1 VVTAVSS
8 AAGTDVAG
16 NPTAEPASAAAGCA
30 LPPGTRLGEFEVERV
45 LGAGGFGIVYLAL
58 DHSLGR
64 RVAIKEYVP
73 SSLAVRGDG
82 PMLTLRSAAD
92 ADNFVMGLRS
102 FINEAQLLASFD
114 HPSLVK
120 VHRFWE
126 ANGTAYMAM
135 PYYAGRTLKEVR
147 QGMEAPPDD
156 AWLGGVVQ
164 HLLGALE
171 LLHAQRVYHRDISPD
186 NIMLLPDG
194 RPVLLDFGSARRVLG
209 DSAQALTAIL
219 KPHFSPVEQY
229 ADMATF
235 PQGPWTDLYAL
246 GAVVFFM
253 LRRELPMPA
262 ALRALRDDL
271 PMLAQHEPAAESTA
285 ESRFRAGMDWALAV
299 HPQHRPDSVA
309 ALRKVLSGEVA
320 APAARRRGRATPL
333 PAPASPDGFWP
344 ATERD
349 VSRQTPRTEPPT
361 AGAAANDGTRAA
373 THRRIGAPSRFTLA
387 IAGLTLCSVV
397 LVAWALNQR
406 DTGITA
412 LASPAVM
419 TESMRPVVS
428 EAPAPVV
435 APVAA
440 PRAPEATTV
449 SVAAARPAPPSPAL
463 AVPTIQAPNPAATS
477 STPKAKG
484 PVSTA
489 SKQKTT
495 PAAPVADVRA
505 IGECANKNFLL
516 RPMCLRRACEQAQL
530 RSHPQC
536 AQLRADDEAR
546 VQAQVNR

>member
-1 VVTAVSS
+1 MVTAVSN

-16 NPTAEPASAAAGCA
+16 NPTAEPASAAAGFA
-30 LPPGTRLGEFEVERV
+30 LPPGTRLGEFEIERV

-58 DHSLGR
+58 DHSLNR

-73 SSLAVRGDG
+73 SSLAVRGSG

-114 HPSLVK
+114 HPALVK

-126 ANGTAYMAM
+126 GNGTAYMAM

-147 QGMEAPPDD
+147 QRMDAPPDE
-156 AWLGGVVQ
+156 AWLRGVVQ
-164 HLLGALE
+164 RLLGALE
-171 LLHAQRVYHRDISPD
+171 LLHAQQVYHRDISPD
-186 NIMLLPDG
+186 NIMLLPNG
-194 RPVLLDFGSARRVLG
+194 QPVLLDFGSARRVLG

-253 LRRELPMPA
+253 LRGELPIPA

-271 PMLAQHEPAAESTA
+271 PPLAATDTAAALTPA
-285 ESRFRAGMDWALAV
+285 SRFRSGMDWALAV

-320 APAARRRGRATPL
+320 APLRRRSRTMPM
-333 PAPASPDGFWP
+333 PAPAGTDGFWP

-349 VSRQTPRTEPPT
+349 AQRQAPRTGPP
-361 AGAAANDGTRAA
+361 GATTAANNSAPA
-373 THRRIGAPSRFTLA
+373 TATPRRIGAPSRAMLA
-387 IAGLTLCSVV
+387 IAGAVFCSVV
-397 LVAWALNQR
+397 LAAWGLSKR
-406 DTGITA
+406 DAGTA
-412 LASPAVM
+412 AAV
-419 TESMRPVVS
+419 SPVVVAEPVRS
-428 EAPAPVV
+428 VVPQASAPVIASLAPQA
-435 APVAA
+435 APVSMAA
-440 PRAPEATTV
+440 TLPVPPPPTPV
-449 SVAAARPAPPSPAL
+449 LAA
-463 AVPTIQAPNPAATS
+463 IQAPTQAPTPAAAS
-477 STPKAKG
+477 ATPKAKG
-484 PVSTA
+484 PTVTA
-489 SKQKTT
+489 LKPK
-495 PAAPVADVRA
+495 APVAAAVDTGPIA
-505 IGECANKNFLL
+505 ECADKNFLL

-536 AQLRADDEAR
+536 AQLRADDDAR
-546 VQAQVNR
+546 VQSQLNR